1 MTRLT
6 VFFFF
11 CSRPHTEI
19 LLKRSIRTKKFW
31 AVSFMFSFSISRSE
45 RTIELCQK
53 LRRKIPA
60 PNKQHPRR
68 WKRRPFNL
76 TRMKISAS
84 TEISSVEDW
93 ECTYTQSDP
102 HLTTHDSL
110 LFSSAEK
117 GVMSGEEGRTCVS
130 SEFSSSLIFISF
142 HLSSLRRDWSIK
154 ESNHWGTYYFLPLW
168 IRYIITPE
176 PHNFT
181 ASWIYNSIQP

>member
-93 ECTYTQSDP
+93 ECTYTHTKWSPPHDARFTIIFLSRERSDERRGGEDVRV
-102 HLTTHDSL
+102 LRV
-110 LFSSAEK
+110 LF
-117 GVMSGEEGRTCVS
+117 
-130 SEFSSSLIFISF
+130 FLNLYQ
-142 HLSSLRRDWSIK
+142 LSSLKPSERLKHKRVQSLGDILFSP
-154 ESNHWGTYYFLPLW
+154 SLNTLY
-168 IRYIITPE
+168 
-176 PHNFT
+176 HNPRAT
-181 ASWIYNSIQP
+181 QLHSLLDI